1 MPVRTTYCYDYADRL
16 ISSSDQT
23 LTTPTYDAH
32 GNMTQIGTT
41 YNVDGLQFGYDALDR
56 TTLIRENWGTDVNIQ
71 YYRDVQ
77 GRPVY
82 RGERGN
88 NVPASDTY
96 YGYTGPGDSPDYL
109 VNKAGSVSERYLQLP
124 GGVMLTLQSGSTRV
138 YSLPNVHGDIMAT
151 VDQTGGSLATFNYD
165 PFGKLIGTAKPANV
179 TGGESLGW
187 VGSNNKMAEYQ
198 FTLATIE
205 MGARTYIPTLGRFTR
220 VDPTD
225 GGNENAYVYPPD
237 PVNDFDLDGNM
248 KNGWL
253 NGLAIAGGIAG
264 AIACGASV
272 VCGVAVGIGAGV
284 AAYATS
290 TDHITKGGIIKAAVV
305 GGALASIGG
314 VLTKLPVN
322 RIKIPLGGGNK
333 AILGSAGRRVG
344 GIALHIQK
352 NGSDILRL
360 HIHNVRTPVRK
371 IPIPLPHF
379 HLPSNWHIH
388 LPWGF

>member
-1 MPVRTTYCYDYADRL
+1 
-16 ISSSDQT
+16 
-23 LTTPTYDAH
+23 
-32 GNMTQIGTT
+32 
-41 YNVDGLQFGYDALDR
+41 
-56 TTLIRENWGTDVNIQ
+56 
-71 YYRDVQ
+71 
-77 GRPVY
+77 
-82 RGERGN
+82 
-88 NVPASDTY
+88 
-96 YGYTGPGDSPDYL
+96 
-109 VNKAGSVSERYLQLP
+109 
-124 GGVMLTLQSGSTRV
+124 
-138 YSLPNVHGDIMAT
+138 
-151 VDQTGGSLATFNYD
+151 
-165 PFGKLIGTAKPANV
+165 
-179 TGGESLGW
+179 
-187 VGSNNKMAEYQ
+187 MAEYQ

-344 GIALHIQK
+344 GIALHIHDADGK
-352 NGSDILRL
+352 PLLLVVDAMNIVLFRLRETEKTAYEAVSPKGSEYPRWMFEKDGETIIRC
-360 HIHNVRTPVRK
+360 VTFGVGGK
-371 IPIPLPHF
+371 ATGLPKQFDEEATLEISEDVESVQSDYAAFEHAWNQ
-379 HLPSNWHIH
+379 SR
-388 LPWGF
+388 